1 MQKHNRQ
8 AQRFGCNSVP
18 RIITPPLFG
27 NLQELRPQE
36 VQNPLMPCFANINF
50 TNIIY
55 TKLSTFLSRQIP

>member
-27 NLQELRPQE
+27 NLRELRLLDDLNTTDARLCRHE
-36 VQNPLMPCFANINF
+36 LH
-50 TNIIY
+50 
-55 TKLSTFLSRQIP
+55 